1 MEKLQAIF
9 RGKRAREVQVK
20 RYEEGKK
27 ISCPFLSSNV
37 ITGELL
43 HFVEREGLITKDDIV
58 HDIGCGNGDIMVA
71 LSKKFGCHTFGLD
84 IDPVLIATANRK
96 ASEEGVSELV
106 HARVGEAENVNLK
119 EPQQA
124 TVIYLFLIP
133 HCLIHVSKTILASC
147 PKGTTVIAYK
157 YQMPAEDGWVPAKT
171 FPCADVL
178 KPGEQEKVYL
188 YFL

>member
-43 HFVEREGLITKDDIV
+43 HFVEREGFITKDDIV

-71 LSKKFGCHTFGLD
+71 LSKKFGCHKNMLQKYGL
-84 IDPVLIATANRK
+84 
-96 ASEEGVSELV
+96 
-106 HARVGEAENVNLK
+106 
-119 EPQQA
+119 
-124 TVIYLFLIP
+124 
-133 HCLIHVSKTILASC
+133 
-147 PKGTTVIAYK
+147 
-157 YQMPAEDGWVPAKT
+157 
-171 FPCADVL
+171 
-178 KPGEQEKVYL
+178 PGRTN
-188 YFL
+188 